1 MVLASLSHTAREVF
15 RVVADAQLDPGGDGG
30 ITFQRLFATCRE
42 RFLVSNEML
51 LKAFL
56 TEFRDHEL
64 LHTRRGQD
72 GAEVLCV
79 PLPEDALQ
87 NVLSEMEAGS

>member
-1 MVLASLSHTAREVF
+1 MVATTLSLATTHPTAMAHQLTPHYTARPTRPPHPFPSPTPTGV
-15 RVVADAQLDPGGDGG
+15 
-30 ITFQRLFATCRE
+30 TFQRLFQQCRE

-64 LHTRRGQD
+64 LQTK
-72 GAEVLCV
+72 
-79 PLPEDALQ
+79 
-87 NVLSEMEAGS
+87 